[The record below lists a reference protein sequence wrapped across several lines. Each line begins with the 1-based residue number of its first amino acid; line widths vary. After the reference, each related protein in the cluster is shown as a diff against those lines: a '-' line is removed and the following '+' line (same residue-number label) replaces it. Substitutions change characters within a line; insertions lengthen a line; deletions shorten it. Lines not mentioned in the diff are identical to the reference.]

1 MITSTWDLFSNA
13 VQLPELT
20 QRSQKAE
27 DSGNPQ
33 HQKFHFSDGRPNQIS
48 VYDLNVGGSQ
58 RNTCVCEWGGVY
70 MYTVLVR
77 KHLIDNNC
85 HN

>member
-20 QRSQKAE
+20 QRSQKDE

-33 HQKFHFSDGRPNQIS
+33 HQKFHLLDGRPNQIS

-58 RNTCVCEWGGVY
+58 RTSVFVSGVGVY
-70 MYTVLVR
+70 IYNVLVR

>member
-33 HQKFHFSDGRPNQIS
+33 HQKFYLLDGRPNQIS

-58 RNTCVCEWGGVY
+58 RTSVFVSGVGVY
-70 MYTVLVR
+70 IYNVLVR